1 MKRFIYWT
9 IIIAL
14 AVVLVVYF
22 VGYSQYKNLAKLQ
35 SENTENTNYSQSNV
49 VSMDDSITQYFDTKL
64 SYFKSSS
71 DNVLVDFGG
80 NIVETNAS
88 IVDEFQ
94 IENNGTYEIYM
105 AYKVLNSL
113 NYGSVSLQI
122 DQLQDGGNY
131 KQLYLLEG
139 RLNNYSTYK
148 TLNFQIDRYGNE
160 VVPEQN
166 GYEKLTVDKVLP
178 ADRLSAAPITIQ
190 LPEGNFRVSVKNN
203 SSTLVIYNIIFARQ
217 GQLRTYADYLNEFAG
232 KDSSSNQ
239 SEKVIVIDAER
250 PTAKSDFLINIG
262 YVSSSSVKPFQVNKR
277 RINAILESTFN
288 LPGQKILWTFYVE
301 KPGFYSISL
310 NYKQSENKGVPVYR
324 NIEIGGQSPIAE
336 LRDYPF
342 DYTGQFWRFS
352 TLSYNG
358 QPIKLWLE
366 KGQHTLSFE
375 VDTGVYKSA
384 ILELQK
390 ILKQIQDIGISI
402 RMLVGHNLDPNRTWN
417 IEQYLPTVLVDLQN
431 ISDKLMEQYNSLIGK
446 LGVGATSHISDLK
459 VAASTIDKILKEPE
473 RLPFYLDSISEG
485 DSSIAQRV
493 SNLITALRS
502 QPMGIDEIY
511 IHPAGTKVDVPH
523 GSFMVAGF
531 VELEKLRLSLMNQT
545 DPYSTYVK
553 KSSSKSGELAV
564 WVNRPVQLVETMQYL
579 VDTDFYEKTG
589 INVRLSTMPS
599 EQKVIFSAAAK
610 TTPDVA
616 LGLSNWL
623 PYELALRGAVADLLQ
638 FSDFKEYISKD
649 YNIQTLTP
657 FIYEDGIYG
666 VTETQGFYVLF
677 YRKDIFERLNLPVP
691 QTWDDVKLILPELQ
705 RRGMNFYIPLSASS
719 QKYFHVT
726 SPFIFQNGGTLYSK
740 DGMTTAINSEETLKG
755 LELMT
760 DLYSI
765 YGVPEYVA
773 NFYNEFRYGR
783 IPIGVADFGTYLLLT
798 NAADEIYGLWDI
810 APSPGVYKDGEIMR
824 YQVASD
830 RAGVIFKDSTK
841 KEEAWEFLKWWLSK
855 DTQVKFSNTLV
866 SRYGPDYLWNTA
878 NISAFKEIT
887 FIPES
892 HKSVIL
898 EQWKW
903 IKEVQRHPASYMT
916 EREISNVW
924 NRVIL
929 QGENLRVA
937 VDKSI
942 KIINREMERKLIEF
956 GYIKG
961 GKIVKQM
968 DFRSIE
974 DFFKEGEIE

>member
-1 MKRFIYWT
+1 MRKFIYWT
-9 IIIAL
+9 IIAAL

-22 VGYSQYKNLAKLQ
+22 VGYFQYKNLDKLQ
-35 SENTENTNYSQSNV
+35 SKSTNYSQSNIA
-49 VSMDDSITQYFDTKL
+49 STDDSIAQYFDTEL
-64 SYFKSSS
+64 SYFKANS
-71 DNVLVDFGG
+71 DNVFIDFNG
-80 NIVETNAS
+80 NTIETNAS
-88 IVDEFQ
+88 IVDDFQ
-94 IENNGTYEIYM
+94 IENNGIYEIYM

-122 DQLQDGGNY
+122 DQLQDNGTY
-131 KQLYLLEG
+131 KQLYVLEG

-148 TLNFQIDRYGNE
+148 TLNFQFDRYGNE

-166 GYEKLTVDKVLP
+166 GYEELTVDKVLP
-178 ADRLSAAPITIQ
+178 ADRLSAEPITIQ
-190 LPEGNFRVSVKNN
+190 LPKGNFRVSIKNN
-203 SSTLVIYNIIFARQ
+203 SSTLVIYNVIFARK
-217 GQLRTYADYLNEFAG
+217 GQLRTYADYLNEFEG

-239 SEKVIVIDAER
+239 SEKVIMVDAEK
-250 PTAKSDFLINIG
+250 PVTKSDFLINIG
-262 YVSSSSVKPFQVNKR
+262 YVSSSSVRPFQVNKR

-288 LPGQKILWTFYVE
+288 LPGQKILWTFYVDN
-301 KPGFYSISL
+301 PGFYSISL

-324 NIEIGGQSPIAE
+324 NIEIDGQSPFAE
-336 LRDYPF
+336 LQDYPF
-342 DYTGQFWRFS
+342 DYTGQFWRLA
-352 TLSYNG
+352 TLSLNG
-358 QPIKLWLE
+358 NPMKLWLE
-366 KGQHTLSFE
+366 KGWHILSFE

-384 ILELQK
+384 ILELQR

-431 ISDKLMEQYNSLIGK
+431 ISDKLMTQYNLLIEK
-446 LGVGATSHISDLK
+446 LGVGATGHISDLK

-511 IHPAGTKVDVPH
+511 IHPAGTTVDVPH

-553 KSSSKSGELAV
+553 KSDSKSSELTV

-589 INVRLSTMPS
+589 IDVRLSTMPS

-623 PYELALRGAVADLLQ
+623 PYELALRGAVTDLLQ
-638 FSDFKEYISKD
+638 FPDFKEYISKD

-677 YRKDIFERLNLPVP
+677 YRKDIFQRLNLPVP

-726 SPFIFQNGGTLYSK
+726 APFIFQNGGTLYSK
-740 DGMTTAINSEETLKG
+740 DGMSTAINSEETLKG

-810 APSPGVYKDGEIMR
+810 APSPGIYKDGEILR

-898 EQWKW
+898 EQWRW

-924 NRVIL
+924 NRVVL

-956 GYIKG
+956 GYLKG
-961 GKIVKQM
+961 GKIVKKMQ
-968 DFRSIE
+968 FRSIE
-974 DFFKEGEIE
+974 DFFKEGEVK